1 MKKALSVLL
10 VLVMLL
16 SLCACGSGSNG
27 SSAKGSNDSDD
38 ENLGV
43 YEIKKAVKGEISV
56 DVDDLFEDGFTI
68 ELKAKGK
75 CKMNIDGQEGKGEW
89 ELNGKKIE
97 ISGSG
102 VEFSG
107 TLKKGIMTLTDIEDS
122 GIDIILVLD
131 GVDYEDEDAP
141 AKKDDKDGKDKGETP
156 AVAEES
162 IEGTYV
168 FTALGEDYE
177 GVLTPDAME
186 ELFGSDDYVDA
197 RIVLNSDGTGT
208 FSFDGEDA
216 DLEWDET
223 SIIVDDDPAEYEVR
237 GNDLILTIDDMFMV
251 FTKEGKKSKLDLIAY
266 FDELGYTWDEDIY
279 EFVVN
284 GVSPFTGSNTN
295 PSSGTTTEGPAVT
308 FQEYVVVDNDKC
320 TVKITGFDPA
330 AGYSGNQVEVKV
342 YLENKTSDMTLRFS
356 TDYSALNGVSSY
368 SSLYEDVTA
377 GKKANATISFWD
389 TDVLR
394 ENGMDLFTIVEIGLR
409 VREADN
415 YSADPIFVGSAT
427 IYPYGESAAKKF
439 ERIPN
444 ANDLLLID
452 EAGYS
457 VTILDFVEND
467 WGDMALGVYVENNT
481 DKTLYFTTDND
492 ALNGYMVDPYW
503 GVEVAPGLSAFS
515 EISFDEDD
523 LAELNINSYAD
534 IEEYEATWRIIDDN
548 TWTDLYK
555 DVWTITFS

>member
-27 SSAKGSNDSDD
+27 SSDKGSKDSDD

-141 AKKDDKDGKDKGETP
+141 AKKDDKEETDDKDDKGETST
-156 AVAEES
+156 AAEGAG

-177 GVLTPDAME
+177 GVLSLDQIKEVYDTDE
-186 ELFGSDDYVDA
+186 YEDTK
-197 RIVLNSDGTGT
+197 IVLNSDGTGT

-216 DLEWDET
+216 ELTWDEK
-223 SIIVDDDPAEYEVR
+223 SLVVEGDAAEYEVR

-251 FTKEGKKSKLDLIAY
+251 FTKEGKKSKLDLLAY
-266 FDELGYTWDEDIY
+266 FDELGYTWDDALYDYI
-279 EFVVN
+279 VN
-284 GVSPFTGSNTN
+284 GN
-295 PSSGTTTEGPAVT
+295 PIGGTASSGPEVS
-308 FQEYVVVDNDKC
+308 FNEYVVVDNDKC

-330 AGYSGNQVEVKV
+330 AGYSGNEVEVKV

-389 TDVLR
+389 TDILR

-427 IYPYGESAAKKF
+427 IYPYGESSAKKF